1 MNISNHITYLEGT
14 HSDTA
19 KSKGI
24 ANIPNEVQL
33 AAMRLV
39 AEKCFEPLREWYGK
53 PIRINSFFRS
63 VELNKAVK
71 GSKTSDHVKGM
82 AIDLD
87 AGIDNN
93 KLFNYIRENLEFDQV
108 IAEFPINGISSWIHV
123 SYKELGNRK
132 QVIVAKKIN
141 NKTIYIPYK
150 SDKDLI

>member
-1 MNISNHITYLEGT
+1 MTISKHITYLEAT

-19 KSKGI
+19 KAKGI

-87 AGIDNN
+87 AGSNAEN
-93 KLFNYIRENLEFDQV
+93 LKLFNWLKDNVEFSQLIHEYGDKSGPEWVHISYNPNNLKTQLLYI
-108 IAEFPINGISSWIHV
+108 
-123 SYKELGNRK
+123 K
-132 QVIVAKKIN
+132 
-141 NKTIYIPYK
+141 
-150 SDKDLI
+150 